1 MSPLLAALLLL
12 AAPMPDPARAARAEL
27 DGVAAQIAV
36 LKARRLAGDDVSAEL
51 DPLLVRAQALAAEI
65 ERLQAPGG
73 TPPPAA
79 GPTPEELHERADALR
94 DDADRASAA
103 MIDVDRQVEEARR
116 AASLEAGLASLASE
130 SDLFG
135 DSRLARLPQRSG
147 SALNAETSASVGPGG
162 SAPPSS
168 TGAGGTGGRA
178 AALAPGAGHGGAPPD
193 PASRLRILRALRQEL
208 EARIASLRAEADRL
222 EAESRA
228 AARE

>member
-1 MSPLLAALLLL
+1 
-12 AAPMPDPARAARAEL
+12 
-27 DGVAAQIAV
+27 
-36 LKARRLAGDDVSAEL
+36 
-51 DPLLVRAQALAAEI
+51 
-65 ERLQAPGG
+65 
-73 TPPPAA
+73 
-79 GPTPEELHERADALR
+79 
-94 DDADRASAA
+94 

-168 TGAGGTGGRA
+168 TGGAGGTGGSSGGRA
-178 AALAPGAGHGGAPPD
+178 AALAPGAGHAGAPPD

-228 AARE
+228 AAARE